1 MLRAWSSCIIDER
14 VTLLRKVEQ
23 RLGMVHAI
31 DTREIIV
38 FLLEDLI
45 PQALVNV
52 RAFEVH
58 LRGHLSLS
66 V

>member
-1 MLRAWSSCIIDER
+1 
-14 VTLLRKVEQ
+14 
-23 RLGMVHAI
+23 MVHAI

-45 PQALVNV
+45 PQALINV
-52 RAFEVH
+52 RAFKVH
-58 LRGHLSLS
+58 LRRHLSLS